1 MTAPLDPRP
10 ADSAAPGVS
19 SGRRTL
25 LYIIVVGLAAAAL
38 VSAGFV
44 VFGDQSAIVARAL
57 WTVLILMAFAL
68 IVLAETRYRP
78 AENWI
83 VPLRVG
89 GWVLSAFV
97 AMFNTWDYRTELSD
111 TVFLLPVTIISI
123 IVIQLAVL
131 FIQLHGRA
139 FWKDPSPIVRISSL
153 IATAGAAV
161 LAIMIVLPL
170 TLRPDDLFGET
181 YWRIVAA
188 LAIIGAVAAIIS
200 PLVRAITRPREP
212 RPAYAPQQGYTAPA
226 VPVAPGYGG
235 PAAPAAQGYAGQAAP
250 ANPASPATPGYTA
263 PSAPV
268 APEYTAPAAPVA
280 PAAPAYPQA
289 SAPLPPWPT
298 YYGTNVPLPVMPDGQ
313 PDFEAY
319 RTGRPSPGS
328 RSY

>member
-1 MTAPLDPRP
+1 MTEPLDHRP
-10 ADSAAPGVS
+10 AEAAPGVS
-19 SGRRTL
+19 SGRRAL

-68 IVLAETRYRP
+68 IVLAETRSRP
-78 AENWI
+78 AESWI

-111 TVFLLPVTIISI
+111 TVFLLPVTIVSI

-153 IATAGAAV
+153 VATGGAAV

-188 LAIIGAVAAIIS
+188 LAIIGAVAGIIS
-200 PLVRAITRPREP
+200 PLVRAITRPREA
-212 RPAYAPQQGYTAPA
+212 RPASVPQQGYDVPA
-226 VPVAPGYGG
+226 VPVAPAYPGS
-235 PAAPAAQGYAGQAAP
+235 AAPAAQPYGGP
-250 ANPASPATPGYTA
+250 ATPPATPGYPQSTAPEFTAPGAPVA
-263 PSAPV
+263 PSAP
-268 APEYTAPAAPVA
+268 AAPH
-280 PAAPAYPQA
+280 APAYPQA